1 MTECYNNIRFSL
13 SDRDGELRFTSFDIV
28 GNPACQRTVQ
38 RIRKYLVGRPL
49 DQVDPQRIRS
59 FTCAGCEGC
68 VPDVIVMIEE
78 DRRLFGHS
86 ERRGT
91 LAPVRSVTAFSA
103 EESGGRSGG
112 RP

>member
-1 MTECYNNIRFSL
+1 MSACYNNIRFSL

-28 GNPACQRTVQ
+28 DKPPCQRTAQ
-38 RIRKYLVGRPL
+38 RIREYLVGRPL
-49 DQVDPQRIRS
+49 DRVDPQRIRS

-68 VPDVIVMIEE
+68 VPDIIVMIEE

-86 ERRGT
+86 TRRGPP
-91 LAPVRSVTAFSA
+91 APVRSVTELHA
-103 EESGGRSGG
+103 EESRGRSGG

>member
-1 MTECYNNIRFSL
+1 MTECYKNIRFSL
-13 SDRDGELRFTSFDIV
+13 SDRDGELRFISFDIV
-28 GNPACQRTVQ
+28 GMPACRSVVEE
-38 RIRKYLVGRPL
+38 IRDYLLGLPL

-68 VPDVIVMIEE
+68 VPDIIALIEE
-78 DRRLFGHS
+78 DRQLFRHS
-86 ERRGT
+86 KRPGT
-91 LAPVRSVTAFSA
+91 PAPGRSVTAFSA